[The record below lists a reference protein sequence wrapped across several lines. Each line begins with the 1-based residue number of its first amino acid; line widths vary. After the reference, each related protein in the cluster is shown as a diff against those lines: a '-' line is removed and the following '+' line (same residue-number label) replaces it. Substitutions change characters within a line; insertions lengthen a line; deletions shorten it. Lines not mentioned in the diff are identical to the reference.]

1 MLTYKI
7 KVKYTL
13 SLGEFSFYDPLQPTE
28 ILEDS
33 KLSPFLMAKK
43 RWYNIS
49 KNSVPTVP

>member
-1 MLTYKI
+1 MSNRRIRIFSNRCLMLTYK

-33 KLSPFLMAKK
+33 KLSPFLVAKK
-43 RWYNIS
+43 R
-49 KNSVPTVP
+49 